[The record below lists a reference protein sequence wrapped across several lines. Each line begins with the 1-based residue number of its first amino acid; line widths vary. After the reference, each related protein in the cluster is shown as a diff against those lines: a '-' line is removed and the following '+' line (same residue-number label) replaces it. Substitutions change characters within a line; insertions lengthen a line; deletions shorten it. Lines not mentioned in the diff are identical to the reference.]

1 MPSRRLGSLSVFPL
15 PSLTSVNPVTELGND
30 YPVLRI
36 SSIWEKKASE
46 LQHPGK
52 LSAGEKKKKAKI
64 VV

>member
-30 YPVLRI
+30 YPELRI
-36 SSIWEKKASE
+36 SSVREKKASE

-52 LSAGEKKKKAKI
+52 LSAGEKKKAKI